1 MGYIGIMISNDKY
14 AQLAADA
21 QAETGWE
28 LTPSEVRQNL
38 EYAAQINI
46 NEWLRTGRTDQFS
59 WE

>member
-1 MGYIGIMISNDKY
+1 MISKDRY

-21 QAETGWE
+21 LYETGWE

-46 NEWLRTGRTDQFS
+46 NEWLNTGRTDQFN

>member
-1 MGYIGIMISNDKY
+1 MNSNDKY
-14 AQLAADA
+14 AQFAADA

-28 LTPSEVRQNL
+28 LTPSEVRYNL
-38 EYAAQINI
+38 DRAAQINI

>member
-1 MGYIGIMISNDKY
+1 MISKDRY

-28 LTPSEVRQNL
+28 MTPSEVRQNL

-46 NEWLRTGRTDQFS
+46 NEWLNTGRTDQFTR
-59 WE
+59 E

>member
-1 MGYIGIMISNDKY
+1 MISKDRY

-28 LTPSEVRQNL
+28 LTPSEVRYNFDR
-38 EYAAQINI
+38 AAQTHIDI
-46 NEWLRTGRTDQFS
+46 WLATGCTDQFA